1 MQVCKRVVE
10 GKGMQGLATRAY
22 WGAAATERA
31 ILYRG
36 AESTS
41 AERYISIKTEDGDV
55 DALPREGQQAV
66 LDTHAATH
74 VHSPLPLRPC
84 HTHAYTQPLS

>member
-1 MQVCKRVVE
+1 
-10 GKGMQGLATRAY
+10 MQGLATRAY

-36 AESTS
+36 AGSTS
-41 AERYISIKTEDGDV
+41 AQQYISIETEDGDV
-55 DALPREGQQAV
+55 DALAREGQQAV

-74 VHSPLPLRPC
+74 ITHDMLHPPPAFVRPSR
-84 HTHAYTQPLS
+84 THAYTQPLS